1 MIGPPAPPSTWTLDH
16 VPEPILD
23 CICHHVL
30 FDAAESELAGEVA
43 HSEGVGEMA
52 SVDPVCRRKI
62 FRRTKCMSDI
72 RLPSPEDLDEALR
85 VVRKE
90 TYPFIE

>member
-1 MIGPPAPPSTWTLDH
+1 MIGPPAPPSAWTLDH

-23 CICHHVL
+23 RIIHHVL
-30 FDAAESELAGEVA
+30 FDAAESELAGEA
-43 HSEGVGEMA
+43 EHSEGVGAMA

-62 FRRTKCMSDI
+62 FRRTKYMSDI
-72 RLPSPEDLDEALR
+72 RLPSPEELDEALK